1 MSFLS
6 YFGMFLFFLGIIIMV
21 YSLFGNA
28 SKKNGQDK
36 NAIYVM
42 VGLTVFLAGILSL
55 LF

>member
-1 MSFLS
+1 MGFLN
-6 YFGMFLFFLGIIIMV
+6 YFGMFLLFLGIIIML
-21 YSLFGNA
+21 YSLFGEA

-42 VGLTVFLAGILSL
+42 VGLTVFLAGFFAQ